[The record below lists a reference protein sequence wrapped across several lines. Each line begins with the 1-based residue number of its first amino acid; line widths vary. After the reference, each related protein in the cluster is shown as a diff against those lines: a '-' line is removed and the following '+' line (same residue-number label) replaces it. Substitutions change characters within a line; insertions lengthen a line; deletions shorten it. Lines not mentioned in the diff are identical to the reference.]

1 MKQQI
6 IYCLITGFAA
16 VAITQSSCSKK
27 FLDEEVFSNYSPETL
42 TDSLGF
48 EASIVGLH
56 NHLSVFF
63 SYADQ
68 QGWPSVWQVGTD
80 IAYAT
85 QPQGVEV
92 PYYNYATLIST
103 DGGASFTWSWA
114 YRMINNAN
122 IIIKSAENPELGG
135 MTQANKNSANA
146 EARFFRAYAYN
157 ILATCFG
164 KVPLVTEPLAAPK
177 TDFVRNSLDSVNKQ
191 IEEDL
196 LFAAANLPDIDN
208 VKKANGKSLLSR
220 INKAA
225 AQQLLAEAY
234 LRMNKNAE
242 AEAQCN
248 LIISSNKF
256 NLITARYGVRAGQG
270 GDPFSDMFIN
280 GNMRRNQGNREGIWV
295 MEQENPANVIG
306 GITNNPQQRRNWGA
320 SYKDIAGMIICDS
333 LGGRGIARIR
343 LNNWVVYHL
352 YDANDMR
359 NSHWNLRRKYWYND
373 PANAKFGQLVPYA
386 GADTLY
392 KIAPHTTKWFE
403 FNPNDVFGF
412 AMIKDFILMRLG
424 ETYLLLAEAQFRQNK
439 LADAATSI
447 NVLRTRANAP
457 QVTAGDITLDFILD
471 ERVRELL
478 GEENRRMT
486 LMRTGTLVDRAEKLN
501 TDKVYPAFK
510 SPVNQLTGI
519 SARNLLMPIPQGEI
533 DLNKDAVLEQNNG
546 Y

>member
-1 MKQQI
+1 MKRI
-6 IYCLITGFAA
+6 IYIFFASLVA
-16 VAITQSSCSKK
+16 VGIMVTSCNKK
-27 FLDEEVFSNYSPETL
+27 YLDEEVFSSYSPETL
-42 TDSLGF
+42 RDSLGF

-56 NHLSVFF
+56 NHLSTFF

-85 QPQGVEV
+85 QPQGIEV
-92 PYYNYATLIST
+92 PYYDYATLIST
-103 DGGASFTWSWA
+103 DGAASYTWSWA

-122 IIIKSAENPELGG
+122 IIIKAAEDPELSG
-135 MTQANKNSANA
+135 MSQANKDAIDG

-157 ILATCFG
+157 MLATLFG
-164 KVPLVTEPLAAPK
+164 KVPLVTEPLTAPR
-177 TDFVRNSLDSVNKQ
+177 TDFVRTSLDSVNAV

-196 LFAAANLPDIDN
+196 LFAAAHLPDIDN
-208 VKKANGKSLLSR
+208 VKKSNGKSLYGR

-234 LRMNKNAE
+234 LRMNKPAE
-242 AEAQCN
+242 AETQCN
-248 LIISSNKF
+248 AIINSGKF
-256 NLITARYGVRAGQG
+256 HLITERYGVRASQP
-270 GDPFSDMFIN
+270 GDPFSDMFIY
-280 GNMRRNQGNREGIWV
+280 GNMRRNQGNMEAIWV
-295 MEQENPANVIG
+295 MEQENPANVTG

-320 SYKDIAGMIICDS
+320 SYKDISGLVICDS
-333 LGGRGIARIR
+333 LGGRGIGRMR
-343 LNNWVVYHL
+343 LNNWVVYDL

-359 NSHWNLRRKYWYND
+359 NSQWNLRRQYWYND
-373 PANAKFGQLVPYA
+373 PASPKFGEPVPYT

-392 KIAPHTTKWFE
+392 KIAPHTTKWYE

-424 ETYLLLAEAQFRQNK
+424 ETYLLRAEAQFKQNK
-439 LADAATSI
+439 PDDAAASI
-447 NVLRTRANAP
+447 NELRTRAHAP
-457 QVTAGDITLDFILD
+457 LVSGADITLDFILD

-486 LMRTGTLVDRAEKLN
+486 LMRTGTLVDRAQRLN
-501 TDKVYPAFK
+501 TDMVNPAYK
-510 SPVNQLTGI
+510 SAVNQLTGI
-519 SARNLLMPIPQGEI
+519 SARNLLMPIPQAEI
-533 DLNKDAVLEQNNG
+533 DLNKDAVLEQNEG

>member
-1 MKQQI
+1 MKRI
-6 IYCLITGFAA
+6 IYIFFASLVA
-16 VAITQSSCSKK
+16 VGIMVTSCNKK
-27 FLDEEVFSNYSPETL
+27 YLDEEVFSSYSPETL
-42 TDSLGF
+42 RDSLGF

-56 NHLSVFF
+56 NHLSTFF

-85 QPQGVEV
+85 QPQGIEV
-92 PYYNYATLIST
+92 PYYDYATLIST
-103 DGGASFTWSWA
+103 DGAASYTWSWA

-122 IIIKSAENPELGG
+122 IIIKAAEDPELSG
-135 MTQANKNSANA
+135 MSQANKDAIDG

-157 ILATCFG
+157 MLATLFG
-164 KVPLVTEPLAAPK
+164 KVPLVTEPLAAPR
-177 TDFVRNSLDSVNKQ
+177 TDFVRTSLDSVNAV

-196 LFAAANLPDIDN
+196 LFAAAHLPDIDN
-208 VKKANGKSLLSR
+208 VKKSNGKSLYGR

-234 LRMNKNAE
+234 LRMNKPAE
-242 AEAQCN
+242 AETQCN
-248 LIISSNKF
+248 AIINSGKF
-256 NLITARYGVRAGQG
+256 HLITERYGVRASQP
-270 GDPFSDMFIN
+270 GDPFSDMFIY
-280 GNMRRNQGNREGIWV
+280 GNMRRNQGNMEAIWV
-295 MEQENPANVIG
+295 MEQENPANVTG

-320 SYKDIAGMIICDS
+320 SYKDISGLVICDS
-333 LGGRGIARIR
+333 LGGRGIGRMR
-343 LNNWVVYHL
+343 LNNWVVYDL

-359 NSHWNLRRKYWYND
+359 NSQWNLRRQYWYND
-373 PANAKFGQLVPYA
+373 PASPKFGEPVPYT

-392 KIAPHTTKWFE
+392 KIAPHTTKWYE

-424 ETYLLLAEAQFRQNK
+424 ETYLLRAEAQFKQNK
-439 LADAATSI
+439 PDDAAASI
-447 NVLRTRANAP
+447 NELRTRAHAP
-457 QVTAGDITLDFILD
+457 LVSGADITLDFILD

-486 LMRTGTLVDRAEKLN
+486 LMRTGTLVDRAQRLN
-501 TDKVYPAFK
+501 TDMVNPAYK
-510 SPVNQLTGI
+510 SAVNQLTGI
-519 SARNLLMPIPQGEI
+519 SARNLLMPIPQAEI
-533 DLNKDAVLEQNNG
+533 DLNKDAVLEQNEG